1 MNEAAR
7 INFEKLKVGCG
18 QCNLHELCFPHGM
31 ATEHLDLLDA
41 VVERRRALHKGDY
54 LYRDNDQAVAIYAVR
69 SGSLKT
75 VVESS
80 NGEEQIVGFHMA
92 GELVGL
98 DGFLDDKHRCSC
110 VSLETSSVCEMPVHS
125 LEALCDQLP
134 ALQKQMRRIMGKE
147 VVADHAMLLMLGKM
161 SAEEKLASF
170 LLSISRRM
178 EERHWKADD
187 FVLSMPRQDI
197 ANYLGLAVETV
208 SRLFAHY
215 QEEGIIE
222 VDRRRIHIR
231 QMQRLQ
237 QIQRRNHRL
246 QTGSVN
252 ACFYAA
258 RREEGRT
265 KSDGIGFERTKC
277 GL

>member
-7 INFEKLKVGCG
+7 LNFDKLKLSCG

-31 ATEHLDLLDA
+31 AVEHLGALDA
-41 VVERRRALHKGDY
+41 MVERRRALHKGDY
-54 LYRDNDQAVAIYAVR
+54 IYRDGDTAVAIYAVR
-69 SGSLKT
+69 SGCLKT
-75 VVESS
+75 VVESP
-80 NGEEQIVGFHMA
+80 NGDEQIVGFHMA

-98 DGFLDDKHRCSC
+98 DGFLDDKHTCSC
-110 VSLETSSVCEMPVHS
+110 ISLETSSVCELPVAG
-125 LEALCDQLP
+125 LEQLCEQVP
-134 ALQKQMRRIMGKE
+134 ALQKQLRRIMGKE
-147 VVADHAMLLMLGKM
+147 VTTDHAMLLMLGKM

-215 QEEGIIE
+215 QEEGVIE

-237 QIQRRNHRL
+237 QIV
-246 QTGSVN
+246 GE
-252 ACFYAA
+252 CK
-258 RREEGRT
+258 G
-265 KSDGIGFERTKC
+265 
-277 GL
+277 